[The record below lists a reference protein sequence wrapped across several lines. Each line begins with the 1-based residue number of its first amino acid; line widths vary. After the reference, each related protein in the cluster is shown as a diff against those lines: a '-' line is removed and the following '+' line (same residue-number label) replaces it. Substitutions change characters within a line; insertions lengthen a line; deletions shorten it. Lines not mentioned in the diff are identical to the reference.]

1 MLVEITKKQ
10 LIAIERLCTIGDY
23 YLENMGVDNK
33 MYESDME
40 DITEGQEA
48 VKHLEKQFLEA
59 SK

>member
-1 MLVEITKKQ
+1 MLIEITKEQ
-10 LIAIERLCTIGDY
+10 LKAIERLCTIGDY
-23 YLENMGVDNK
+23 YLENMGVDNE

-48 VKHLEKQFLEA
+48 VKHIEKQFIEA